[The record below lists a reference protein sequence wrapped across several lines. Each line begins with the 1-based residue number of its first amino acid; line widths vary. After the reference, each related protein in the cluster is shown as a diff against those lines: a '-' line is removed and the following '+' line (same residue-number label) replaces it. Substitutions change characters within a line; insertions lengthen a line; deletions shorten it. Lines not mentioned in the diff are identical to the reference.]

1 MKRKGG
7 SLSNMPKNESEDE
20 TMQMTIDPH
29 AFDRMALRLEEAE
42 KQRVVSAIEGKWNR
56 LENNSYRDFAI
67 IAMELKNL
75 RMMDDTGWESNGD
88 AVVGIVRRGQLK
100 TVMLRRMTQPMTNEA
115 LRVDAVKWAI
125 TPPRDANFGNNR
137 NGRKRN
143 RRGRRY

>member
-1 MKRKGG
+1 
-7 SLSNMPKNESEDE
+7 
-20 TMQMTIDPH
+20 MQMTIDPH

-125 TPPRDANFGNNR
+125 TPPRGANLGNNR